1 MPIKPP
7 ITRDWDL
14 VRARQ
19 IERSWTP
26 LKRLSATEA
35 EVVTRAIAQGIA
47 EGRKQGLEMAKG
59 DLVHHAPDRV
69 APGPLRSIEA

>member
-7 ITRDWDL
+7 IARDWDL

-35 EVVTRAIAQGIA
+35 EIVTRAIAQGIA
-47 EGRKQGLEMAKG
+47 EGRKQGLVAKG
-59 DLVHHAPDRV
+59 NLGAPE
-69 APGPLRSIEA
+69 PLRSIEA

>member
-7 ITRDWDL
+7 IARDWDL

-26 LKRLSATEA
+26 LKRLSAAEA
-35 EVVTRAIAQGIA
+35 EIVTRAIAQGIA
-47 EGRKQGLEMAKG
+47 EGRKQGLVAKG
-59 DLVHHAPDRV
+59 NLGAPE
-69 APGPLRSIEA
+69 PLRSIEA

>member
-7 ITRDWDL
+7 IARDWDL

-35 EVVTRAIAQGIA
+35 EIVTRAIAQGIA
-47 EGRKQGLEMAKG
+47 EGRKQGLVAKG
-59 DLVHHAPDRV
+59 NLGAPE
-69 APGPLRSIEA
+69 PLRSIDA

>member
-7 ITRDWDL
+7 IARDWDL

-35 EVVTRAIAQGIA
+35 EIVTRAIAQGIA
-47 EGRKQGLEMAKG
+47 EGRKQGLEMAK
-59 DLVHHAPDRV
+59 DPVHYAPDRI
-69 APGPLRSIEA
+69 ASEPLRSIDA

>member
-7 ITRDWDL
+7 IARDWDL

-35 EVVTRAIAQGIA
+35 EIVTRAIAQGIA

-59 DLVHHAPDRV
+59 DPVHYAPDRV
-69 APGPLRSIEA
+69 ASEPLRSIDA

>member
-35 EVVTRAIAQGIA
+35 EIVTRAIAQGIA
-47 EGRKQGLEMAKG
+47 EGRKQGLVAKG
-59 DLVHHAPDRV
+59 NLGAPE
-69 APGPLRSIEA
+69 PLRSIEA

>member
-7 ITRDWDL
+7 ISRDWDL

-35 EVVTRAIAQGIA
+35 EIVTRAIAQGIA
-47 EGRKQGLEMAKG
+47 EGRKQGLEMAK
-59 DLVHHAPDRV
+59 DPVHYAPDRI
-69 APGPLRSIEA
+69 ASEPLRSIDA